1 MKRDIPLAFPAK
13 ATTQQLQIKGYRVE
27 SSDREPNHGEDNIP
41 ELLQGTMATLRLF
54 GSGFSEQTT
63 ITFTEERNEF
73 GGPCQMTKTDPFH
86 VIKDSVT
93 ANGES
98 ALVEIKVP
106 KTTQVIYLCARQAE
120 NKTAGLVS

>member
-1 MKRDIPLAFPAK
+1 M
-13 ATTQQLQIKGYRVE
+13 QIKGFRVE
-27 SSDREPNHGEDNIP
+27 SSDRPPNHGEDNIP
-41 ELLQGTMATLRLF
+41 ELQQGTMATLRLF
-54 GSGFSEQTT
+54 GSGITEQTT

-93 ANGES
+93 ATGES

-106 KTTQVIYLCARQAE
+106 KTTQVIYFCVRQAE
-120 NKTAGLVS
+120 NITTGLVS